1 MSKKGIYTQAEYAE
15 LKQVSR
21 PYINKLVKKNKL
33 VMIADQT
40 TKKWFIVD
48 CEENDRLFKNKC

>member
-48 CEENDRLFKNKC
+48 CEENDRLFKK

>member
-21 PYINKLVKKNKL
+21 PYINKLVKNNKL
-33 VMIADQT
+33 VMIADQN

-48 CEENDRLFKNKC
+48 CEDNDKLFKNKS